1 MEEFK
6 SLKIVYCFS
15 SRVAGYLTRHVQW
28 LLETKANSKKP
39 QFDVFLFEDTEE
51 LRRLMAEYSK
61 AKKEKH

>member
-1 MEEFK
+1 M
-6 SLKIVYCFS
+6 KIFYCFS
-15 SRVAGYLTRHVQW
+15 SRVAGYLTRHGQW

-39 QFDVFLFEDTEE
+39 QFDVTEE